1 MTPLELRRRRRAR
14 TSRDLWKQQTV
25 PDSRLGI
32 AHEKYIAVM
41 ATTAYSQFNQEKEMT
56 QHYIGTKQITAW
68 PQDQVDGDG
77 NVKPGYAVKYEDG
90 YTSWSPKTT
99 FEAAYR
105 VIEGAE
111 QALTFG
117 DALQMLKAGKKVART
132 GWNGK
137 GMFVYLVQGST
148 FAVNRP
154 PLLGIY
160 AEGTTINYNAHIDI
174 KGADGSVSTWV
185 PSIGD
190 CLATDWQVVE

>member
-14 TSRDLWKQQTV
+14 TSRDLWKQQTGA
-25 PDSRLGI
+25 DSRLGV

-41 ATTAYSQFNQEKEMT
+41 ATTAYSQFNQEKEVT
-56 QHYIGTKQITAW
+56 ATYIGTKIITAW
-68 PQDQVDGDG
+68 HETRDG
-77 NVKPGYAVKYEDG
+77 NEGYAVKYEDG
-90 YTSWSPKTT
+90 YTSWSPKAT